1 MCPYLSKSEDESSQ
15 AMSEAMKDAFEKQLD
30 IYEQMKS
37 VAYNYTN
44 KRECSLQRV
53 HLSPFRWSV
62 VKKTF
67 PDVVFVNSNLP
78 EKRYRTCLCEEEISE
93 IPEDSTDVFKTNR
106 YVDR

>member
-44 KRECSLQRV
+44 KRECSLQECV
-53 HLSPFRWSV
+53 YHLLGGQWL
-62 VKKTF
+62 KKTF

-78 EKRYRTCLCEEEISE
+78 EKRYKTCLCEEEISE

-106 YVDR
+106 YIDR

>member
-44 KRECSLQRV
+44 KRECSLQECV
-53 HLSPFRWSV
+53 YHLLGGQW
-62 VKKTF
+62 
-67 PDVVFVNSNLP
+67 L
-78 EKRYRTCLCEEEISE
+78 KRHSLM
-93 IPEDSTDVFKTNR
+93 
-106 YVDR
+106 